1 MRDVVGDV
9 AGESHAEIDDLTTS
23 TFDETTGGSG
33 APVDG
38 VSADLSTSRRRRR
51 GLWRALINKPTDAT
65 EADDQLERK
74 GLWQGARSAHIS
86 CIPCGGGHI
95 SATGGAEDH
104 DGDQN
109 GDRSTSW
116 SKFPKSISGSSGSR
130 SGRRRDG
137 DDGKDIEAAIRVRTA
152 DFDTKSE
159 NHYVVVIHG
168 TFDAPPPDGAPTWY
182 QPPAPGE
189 QNFCRKLSRLLALGP
204 IGEDAIWRDLPCS
217 ALPGIPYPFH
227 WDGTNTH
234 AGRVTAAM
242 KVRGGNE
249 KEGERRRGEKGEYMA
264 KLGRRSKN
272 EWHPAVARQF
282 WAAHRRSYELI
293 KKWRR
298 IDMRGSRWR
307 FFPLLIVFRGFNG
320 QRASGV
326 KESYP
331 WAYQQWLDSLLRLP
345 AVRQR
350 RFLAFRHAT
359 SPITN
364 ALGALVFLGTP
375 FYIKKWQSNGFI
387 WLSVSTVLNV
397 VLLYVFILVYTSIW
411 QIIVLLI
418 AGRPEDFYG
427 QSAPPFVIA
436 TGIMLLINIKQVMD
450 VLRTT
455 VFYSGNLYHKPS
467 FDWSPAMSA
476 LVIHAGKLDEASLA
490 LSMEP
495 ITRAYVFPHLTKLL
509 KQTPWAPFPK
519 PPTRYARQVDWW
531 AFFFHCAIIFVWD
544 TLFFLPAAIMSV
556 CSHIIAPIVTGS
568 LQKMI
573 VTISFGLSSGDLNY
587 AYIYVDEHLDLD
599 LATQQVDHWNVQKLL
614 AEAKT
619 KSLKG
624 ELMPGYEDDT
634 VEQPEWMEPVLQ
646 SPRPPSHLHSP
657 HSATP
662 TGAAAASAGSPGD
675 PSTSPLGTQQIQG
688 AFGRPRSRKGVRG
701 GRLTTLAAVAEAA
714 VEANERGVSFG
725 SLEREPQAE
734 ASVGVHERE
743 GVGAAAGGYQREQGG
758 ETAAGVFEKTQAGV
772 GAGRGGERR
781 EAEGRVVMGGVAE
794 RVVQKGG
801 SGGEEEWFD
810 APEGEWEG
818 RGGKSPQKQQM
829 QQKPQKQQKLVRNVS
844 LDRPEEEQQSLER
857 AAEFLAGLNSPPVP
871 SPSPLPRPL
880 PHAPPA
886 FSPHAAGLP
895 TLSVPGVPGGSST
908 TRAGDPAHSTADEA
922 SGKVHDDA
930 SASAAAAA
938 AVSVPAVS
946 VPAMSVPEAPA
957 ESGKEKLVYEF
968 LWDDQELAVMAEQSQ
983 TFQRLKSQMNKI
995 GRNPRLSE
1003 REFERQLQQLCVM
1016 IEERMGELTGRFD
1029 LNHGAYFRDPRIL
1042 RVIAHFIEKRE
1053 LPEWSIGIDGDIW
1066 RWNENLAKIQSK
1078 QLQQMAMGGGGG
1090 AGAGGP
1096 GNSGG
1101 SGGLGGSGGKVGES
1115 SSREKEGS
1123 GGSSGAAK
1131 LRSLIKSMRGGS
1143 GREGGFKRSSPSF
1156 ENIDFNAVDG
1166 SGSLGSEGGSEGGSV
1181 RGMSSYSG
1189 LDSVKGKAV
1198 SFGVSGAPRPKLDL
1212 PNLKPAAIAAP
1223 LRKIRSTVVGVAS
1236 TVSSTVNVS
1245 RHQGDS
1251 VPTALNPHHQ

>member
-1 MRDVVGDV
+1 MRDVAGDV
-9 AGESHAEIDDLTTS
+9 AGESHAENDDLTTS
-23 TFDETTGGSG
+23 SFDETTGGSG
-33 APVDG
+33 AAVDG

-51 GLWRALINKPTDAT
+51 GLWRALVNKQTDDAT
-65 EADDQLERK
+65 GTDDQLERK

-86 CIPCGGGHI
+86 CIPCGGHI
-95 SATGGAEDH
+95 KATGGAEGH
-104 DGDQN
+104 DRDEN
-109 GDRSTSW
+109 GDRSSSW

-130 SGRRRDG
+130 SGRRGDAA

-242 KVRGGNE
+242 KVSGRNE
-249 KEGERRRGEKGEYMA
+249 KDGERRREGKGEYMA

-298 IDMRGSRWR
+298 IDMRGSWWR

-436 TGIMLLINIKQVMD
+436 TGIMLLINVKQVMD

-573 VTISFGLSSGDLNY
+573 VTVSFGLSPGDLNY

-634 VEQPEWMEPVLQ
+634 VEQPEWLEPVLQ

-657 HSATP
+657 HEATP
-662 TGAAAASAGSPGD
+662 TGAAESAAAASAGSPVD
-675 PSTSPLGTQQIQG
+675 PSTSPLGTQQTQG
-688 AFGRPRSRKGVRG
+688 AFGRPWNRKGARG
-701 GRLTTLAAVAEAA
+701 GRLTTLAAVAEAV
-714 VEANERGVSFG
+714 VEANERGLSFG
-725 SLEREPQAE
+725 SPEREPQAG

-743 GVGAAAGGYQREQGG
+743 GVGAAARGYQAG
-758 ETAAGVFEKTQAGV
+758 ETAAEWSEQAQAGV
-772 GAGRGGERR
+772 GAGRGGGEGR

-818 RGGKSPQKQQM
+818 RGGKSPQKQQT
-829 QQKPQKQQKLVRNVS
+829 QQKPQKQQKLLRNVS

-938 AVSVPAVS
+938 AA
-946 VPAMSVPEAPA
+946 AATSVPEAPA

-1053 LPEWSIGIDGDIW
+1053 LPEWSKGIDGDIW

-1078 QLQQMAMGGGGG
+1078 QLQQMAMGGGG

-1143 GREGGFKRSSPSF
+1143 GREGAAAGS
-1156 ENIDFNAVDG
+1156 AAAGMGTCDG
-1166 SGSLGSEGGSEGGSV
+1166 W
-1181 RGMSSYSG
+1181 
-1189 LDSVKGKAV
+1189 DVK
-1198 SFGVSGAPRPKLDL
+1198 LQ
-1212 PNLKPAAIAAP
+1212 
-1223 LRKIRSTVVGVAS
+1223 
-1236 TVSSTVNVS
+1236 
-1245 RHQGDS
+1245 H
-1251 VPTALNPHHQ
+1251 

>member
-1 MRDVVGDV
+1 MEDERVSIVVESRNGAARQTAAYGAEPMRDVAGDV
-9 AGESHAEIDDLTTS
+9 AGESHAENDDLTTS
-23 TFDETTGGSG
+23 PFDETTGGSG
-33 APVDG
+33 AAIDG
-38 VSADLSTSRRRRR
+38 ISADLSTNRRRRR

-65 EADDQLERK
+65 GTDDQLERK
-74 GLWQGARSAHIS
+74 GLWQGAPSAHIS
-86 CIPCGGGHI
+86 CIPCG
-95 SATGGAEDH
+95 SYRKATGGAADH
-104 DGDQN
+104 DGDEK
-109 GDRSTSW
+109 GDRGTSW
-116 SKFPKSISGSSGSR
+116 PKLPKSLSGSSGSR
-130 SGRRRDG
+130 SGRGGDG
-137 DDGKDIEAAIRVRTA
+137 GEDSKDIEAAIRVRTA
-152 DFDTKSE
+152 DFDAKSE
-159 NHYVVVIHG
+159 NHYVIVIHG
-168 TFDAPPPDGAPTWY
+168 TFDAPPADGAPTWY

-189 QNFCRKLSRLLALGP
+189 QNFCRKLSRLFALGP

-234 AGRVTAAM
+234 LGRVTAAM
-242 KVRGGNE
+242 KLHNLIDQIAQNDPAARIHLVAHSHGGNVMLKTIE
-249 KEGERRRGEKGEYMA
+249 LYMA

-272 EWHPAVARQF
+272 EWHPVVARQF

-293 KKWRR
+293 KRWRR
-298 IDMRGSRWR
+298 IDMRGSWWR
-307 FFPLLIVFRGFNG
+307 FFPFLVVFRGFNG
-320 QRASGV
+320 QRTTGV

-375 FYIKKWQSNGFI
+375 FYIKKWQTNGFL
-387 WLSVSTVLNV
+387 WLLVSTVLNV

-418 AGRPEDFYG
+418 AGRPQDFYG
-427 QSAPPFVIA
+427 QSAPPFIIA
-436 TGIMLLINIKQVMD
+436 TGIMLLINVKQVMD

-531 AFFFHCAIIFVWD
+531 AFFFHCAIILVWD

-556 CSHIIAPIVTGS
+556 CSHIIAPIVTGT

-573 VTISFGLSSGDLNY
+573 VTVSFGLSPGDLNY

-634 VEQPEWMEPVLQ
+634 VEQPEWLEPV
-646 SPRPPSHLHSP
+646 LHSP
-657 HSATP
+657 HQPSHLRSPRAATP
-662 TGAAAASAGSPGD
+662 TGAAASAAAASAGSPVD
-675 PSTSPLGTQQIQG
+675 SLTSPRGMQQTQG

-714 VEANERGVSFG
+714 IEANERGVSFW
-725 SLEREPQAE
+725 SPEREPQVGA
-734 ASVGVHERE
+734 AVGVHERE
-743 GVGAAAGGYQREQGG
+743 GVGAAAGGYQREQRGDTGTG
-758 ETAAGVFEKTQAGV
+758 EFEQARAGV
-772 GAGRGGERR
+772 
-781 EAEGRVVMGGVAE
+781 
-794 RVVQKGG
+794 
-801 SGGEEEWFD
+801 
-810 APEGEWEG
+810 
-818 RGGKSPQKQQM
+818 
-829 QQKPQKQQKLVRNVS
+829 
-844 LDRPEEEQQSLER
+844 
-857 AAEFLAGLNSPPVP
+857 
-871 SPSPLPRPL
+871 
-880 PHAPPA
+880 
-886 FSPHAAGLP
+886 
-895 TLSVPGVPGGSST
+895 
-908 TRAGDPAHSTADEA
+908 
-922 SGKVHDDA
+922 
-930 SASAAAAA
+930 
-938 AVSVPAVS
+938 
-946 VPAMSVPEAPA
+946 
-957 ESGKEKLVYEF
+957 
-968 LWDDQELAVMAEQSQ
+968 AVMAEQSQ

-1042 RVIAHFIEKRE
+1042 RVIAHFIETRE
-1053 LPEWSIGIDGDIW
+1053 LPEWSKGIDGDIW

-1090 AGAGGP
+1090 GS
-1096 GNSGG
+1096 GNSE
-1101 SGGLGGSGGKVGES
+1101 GLGGSGGKVGES
-1115 SSREKEGS
+1115 SSREKELI

-1131 LRSLIKSMRGGS
+1131 LKSLIKSMRGGS
-1143 GREGGFKRSSPSF
+1143 GREGGFKGSSTPSF
-1156 ENIDFNAVDG
+1156 DNIDFNAADG
-1166 SGSLGSEGGSEGGSV
+1166 SGSVGSEGGSV
-1181 RGMSSYSG
+1181 RGMSSFSG
-1189 LDSVKGKAV
+1189 LESVRGKAV
-1198 SFGVSGAPRPKLDL
+1198 SFGVSGAPRPKLEL

-1223 LRKIRSTVVGVAS
+1223 LKKIRSTVAGVAS
-1236 TVSSTVNVS
+1236 TVSSTVNVT
-1245 RHQGDS
+1245 RHQGDA
-1251 VPTALNPHHQ
+1251 ALAGRIQHPQ